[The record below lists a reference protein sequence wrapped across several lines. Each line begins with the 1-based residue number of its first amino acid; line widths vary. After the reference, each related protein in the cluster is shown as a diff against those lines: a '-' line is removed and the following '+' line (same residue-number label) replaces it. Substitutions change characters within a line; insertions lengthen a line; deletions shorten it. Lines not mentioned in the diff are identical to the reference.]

1 MAMKP
6 APSKLVLLM
15 SAAGV
20 SLSCSGVA
28 VAALD
33 SNAPANVALSFGVA
47 PKGEQGCNRDSQE
60 AWASCAALSGDL
72 LNVIV
77 ADSDALPLPLTLLSA
92 SGDERVSREAFHGH
106 ATEVAGPPP
115 IPRNN
120 GASGQEPASTAA
132 VLVDGAEVDGP
143 AERADSEV
151 STEDGVQGQPS
162 VRRKGRLGEATAVDR
177 PKLAIVSASREA
189 HRSDDS
195 AQVGARAELTETES
209 VALERVFASLAEVLG
224 AQLDDSATEFD
235 RPAEQAVES
244 NGLGTPPELADG
256 QPAALPRVETAAARS
271 PEMGSSLEPSDE
283 VDDIVV
289 VSSHSEKVLMSLAA
303 MRSTDKSQSVRL
315 GAQTKRTV
323 VTRHSDKVLETL
335 ALFKQARSE
344 RAPLACSPA
353 FDNQPKEVMFA
364 ADAADIDIF
373 LDLMPPTADHA
384 DRQVLQAA
392 VALPAPPDPPI
403 EDAAGRSAMGAH
415 MIALSADK
423 LDQVR
428 GGFVTDGGLKI
439 SFGIE
444 RAVYLNGNLVTTTS
458 LNISDLSRISG
469 GQAQVTGNGK
479 DALALIQSGTGNVFS
494 PASISS
500 TAAGTVIQN
509 TLNNQKI
516 NTITRI
522 DAVVNSSGI
531 MRSINLQSSM
541 QSAIVNSLRR

>member
-1 MAMKP
+1 MKP

-28 VAALD
+28 LAAMD
-33 SNAPANVALSFGVA
+33 SNTPANVALTFGVV
-47 PKGEQGCNRDSQE
+47 PRGEKDCNVDRQD
-60 AWASCAALSGDL
+60 AWASCTALSGDL

-77 ADSDALPLPLTLLSA
+77 AESDALPLPLALLSA
-92 SGDERVSREAFHGH
+92 SGAERASRGSSHEDPAEAVGPSS
-106 ATEVAGPPP
+106 VPRDAG
-115 IPRNN
+115 
-120 GASGQEPASTAA
+120 AAGQEPVPTAA
-132 VLVDGAEVDGP
+132 LLVGDIEADRPV
-143 AERADSEV
+143 ERADGGV
-151 STEDGVQGQPS
+151 STEDDVQGEPR
-162 VRRKGRLGEATAVDR
+162 VRRKGRTGEAIAVDR
-177 PKLAIVSASREA
+177 HHLAVVPASREA
-189 HRSDDS
+189 YRSDDS
-195 AQVGARAELTETES
+195 PHVRARAELAETES

-224 AQLDDSATEFD
+224 AQLEDSATEVK
-235 RPAEQAVES
+235 RPAEQTVES
-244 NGLGTPPELADG
+244 DGLDTPPALAGG
-256 QPAALPRVETAAARS
+256 QTTALPRVETTEAPF
-271 PEMGSSLEPSDE
+271 PEVGSSLDRSSE

-303 MRSTDKSQSVRL
+303 MRSTESSQSVRL
-315 GAQTKRTV
+315 GAQTKKTV
-323 VTRHSDKVLETL
+323 VTRHSDKVLEML
-335 ALFKQARSE
+335 ALFRQAKSE
-344 RAPLACSPA
+344 RAPLACSST
-353 FDNQPKEVMFA
+353 FDNEPQGGLSA

-373 LDLMPPTADHA
+373 LDLMPPTANQA
-384 DRQVLQAA
+384 DGRVLQAA
-392 VALPAPPDPPI
+392 VALPAPPDQPL
-403 EDAAGRSAMGAH
+403 EDTGGRSAMGAD
-415 MIALSADK
+415 MTALSVDK
-423 LDQVR
+423 LDRVR

-479 DALALIQSGTGNVFS
+479 DALALMQSGTGNVFS
-494 PASISS
+494 PSSISS